1 MIQKWTGNQEVGK
14 RQREEEI
21 YKIKQELIKPKTQTM
36 STITVV
42 IFVMVGLT
50 SLLSCDVSISH
61 NLLTKRLAN

>member
-21 YKIKQELIKPKTQTM
+21 YKIKLIKPKTQTM
-36 STITVV
+36 STITIV
-42 IFVMVGLT
+42 IFVMVSLT

>member
-36 STITVV
+36 STLTIV

-61 NLLTKRLAN
+61 NLLT

>member
-21 YKIKQELIKPKTQTM
+21 YKIKLIKPKTQTM

>member
-1 MIQKWTGNQEVGK
+1 MNQKWTGNEEVGK

-21 YKIKQELIKPKTQTM
+21 YKIKLIKPKTQTM
-36 STITVV
+36 STITIV

>member
-1 MIQKWTGNQEVGK
+1 MNQKWTGNQEVGK

-21 YKIKQELIKPKTQTM
+21 YKIKLIKPKTQTM
-36 STITVV
+36 STITIV

>member
-1 MIQKWTGNQEVGK
+1 MNQKWTGNQEVGK

-21 YKIKQELIKPKTQTM
+21 YKIKLIKPKTQTM
-36 STITVV
+36 STITIV
-42 IFVMVGLT
+42 IFVMVSLT

>member
-36 STITVV
+36 STITIV
-42 IFVMVGLT
+42 IFVMVSLT

>member
-1 MIQKWTGNQEVGK
+1 MIQKWTGNEEVGK

-21 YKIKQELIKPKTQTM
+21 YKIKLIKPKTQTM
-36 STITVV
+36 STITIV

>member
-1 MIQKWTGNQEVGK
+1 MNQKWTGNEEVGK

-21 YKIKQELIKPKTQTM
+21 YKIKLIKPKTQTM
-36 STITVV
+36 STITIV
-42 IFVMVGLT
+42 IFVMVSLT